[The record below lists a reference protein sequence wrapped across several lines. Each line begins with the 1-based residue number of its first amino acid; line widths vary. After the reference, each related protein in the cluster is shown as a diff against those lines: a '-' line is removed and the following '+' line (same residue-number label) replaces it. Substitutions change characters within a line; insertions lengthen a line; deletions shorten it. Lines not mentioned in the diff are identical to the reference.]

1 MTQPLF
7 LESTL
12 DFTKLSSETS
22 LPDDPNQ
29 WSDEVLQ
36 ELAKQVPYLADFDT
50 HVSMETVDGERGYGL
65 GHVEVSNKSEAPM
78 TSDQEQMS
86 SAGIRHARIPV
97 IIRDNKLQAF
107 DVLLTEDAK
116 ALPLTEG
123 RLRQALFRPQNFDV
137 TSKTPGDQ
145 SMIGQLYPPFRQNY
159 GFGGGGT
166 SVAGGAGGKTA
177 SAASGYFPKEASVL
191 EGILASANVSDLGD
205 FKASLLDSEVKLAY
219 AHNPAAYGSLV
230 RCAEAA
236 PTTLEKRANALL
248 SYIKPSV
255 VQVEKVASGYVLR
268 TANHATWHPQQEHI
282 DRGELVR
289 RVGEKIALATDMN
302 GAVTV
307 GADAGVNEMG
317 EAATLSSGPADQP
330 GIYSVE
336 TDDGQELSGSIIPN
350 LLDVDGTALPIALFT
365 DGQHVAVQ
373 SDISG
378 TRTGEFAPPGMVSAA
393 EATGHGVFYTDAGGV
408 PVATLPLSLGTS
420 IQDAG
425 EGAVSRAQAETF
437 DGRPVQVSVQPY
449 VQSIQNVDGIMLV
462 PDTWQWIPLSEAAE
476 VSLAEHAGAV
486 GKTAS
491 VHSMTSTVIVRGGGT
506 DSFSLSGLPLEKVAA
521 EDRSFLSL
529 NEALFLL
536 VGMGAN
542 GQYAQQ
548 KLAAASLGNRPETV
562 RVAHT
567 LKTAHE
573 VRGESELTASDY
585 LSAQPVHRHR
595 MWKEAAMIPDPTA
608 VDAVLSLGFIN
619 PENITTFVGYLPT
632 LDEAQSRMCELLI
645 GARLG
650 MRELSEGSLERAI
663 RALEDVIQGLRLIAF
678 QG

>member
-7 LESTL
+7 LESSVT
-12 DFTKLSSETS
+12 FTKLSSETA
-22 LPDDPNQ
+22 LPEDPNQ
-29 WSDEVLQ
+29 WSDEVMQ

-50 HVSMETVDGERGYGL
+50 HVEMDTVDGERGYGL
-65 GHVEVSNKSEAPM
+65 GHVAVTNKSEAPM
-78 TSDQEQMS
+78 TSAPEQLEA
-86 SAGIRHARIPV
+86 AGIRTARIPV
-97 IIRDNKLQAF
+97 IIRDNKLQPF
-107 DVLLTEDAK
+107 DVLLTEDSK

-145 SMIGQLYPPFRQNY
+145 SMIGQLYPPFRQNH

-166 SVAGGAGGKTA
+166 GVAGGAGKTA
-177 SAASGYFPKEASVL
+177 SASGYFPKEASIL
-191 EGILASANVSDLGD
+191 EGILPSANVSDLAD
-205 FKASLLDSEVKLAY
+205 FKASLLDQNVKLAY
-219 AHNPAAYGSLV
+219 AHNPAAIDALFRVG
-230 RCAEAA
+230 EAA
-236 PTTLEKRANALL
+236 PVTLEKRAHAIQ
-248 SYIKPSV
+248 SHIRPSV
-255 VQVEKVASGYVLR
+255 LQTQKLASGYALR
-268 TANHATWHPQQEHI
+268 VANHATWNPSTEYL

-289 RVGEKIALATDMN
+289 RVGEKVALATDLS
-302 GAVTV
+302 GAATI
-307 GADAGVNEMG
+307 GADQGVSEMG
-317 EAATLSSGPADQP
+317 EAATLASGPIDQP

-336 TDDGQELSGSIIPN
+336 TDDGQELSGSVIPN

-373 SDISG
+373 ADISG
-378 TRTGEFAPPGMVSAA
+378 TRTGEFAPPGMMSAG
-393 EATGHGVFYTDAGGV
+393 EASGHGVFYTDAGGV
-408 PVATLPLSLGTS
+408 PVATLPLSLGMS
-420 IQDAG
+420 VQDAG
-425 EGAVSRAQAETF
+425 EDSAMRWQAETF

-462 PDTWQWIPLSEAAE
+462 PDSWSWIPLSEAEE
-476 VSLAEHAGAV
+476 VGLAEQSGDV

-491 VHSMTSTVIVRGGGT
+491 VHGLTSTVIVRGGGT
-506 DSFSLSGLPLEKVAA
+506 DNFSLSGIPVEKLASD
-521 EDRSFLSL
+521 ERSFLSQKD
-529 NEALFLL
+529 ALFLL

-542 GQYAQQ
+542 GNYALS

-573 VRGESELTASDY
+573 VRGENELTASDY
-585 LSAQPVHRHR
+585 LSSQPVHRHR
-595 MWKEAAMIPDPTA
+595 MWKEASMLPDPTA

-619 PENITTFVGYLPT
+619 PENIATFVGYLPT

-645 GARLG
+645 GSRLG

-663 RALEDVIQGLRLIAF
+663 RAVEDVVQGLRLIAF

>member
-1 MTQPLF
+1 MTQSLF
-7 LESTL
+7 LESSL
-12 DFTKLSSETS
+12 EFTKLSSETS

-50 HVSMETVDGERGYGL
+50 HVVMENVDGERGYGL

-78 TSDQEQMS
+78 TSDQEQLN

-107 DVLLTEDAK
+107 DVVLTEDSK

-159 GFGGGGT
+159 GFGGGGV
-166 SVAGGAGGKTA
+166 SAAGGSGSKTA
-177 SAASGYFPKEASVL
+177 SAANGYFPKEASVL
-191 EGILASANVSDLGD
+191 EGILSSVNVSDLD
-205 FKASLLDSEVKLAY
+205 SFKSSLLDSDVKLAY
-219 AHNPAAYGSLV
+219 ASNPAAFASVV

-236 PTTLEKRANALL
+236 PITLEKRASALL

-255 VQVEKVASGYVLR
+255 VQVEKVAAGYMLR
-268 TANHATWHPQQEHI
+268 TANHATWQPHHEYL

-289 RVGEKIALATDMN
+289 RVGEKIALATDLN

-307 GADAGVNEMG
+307 GVDAGVSDMG
-317 EAATLSSGPADQP
+317 EAATLGSGPADQP

-393 EATGHGVFYTDAGGV
+393 EASGHGVFYTDAGGV
-408 PVATLPLSLGTS
+408 PVATLPLSLGMS
-420 IQDAG
+420 VQDAG
-425 EGAVSRAQAETF
+425 EGAVSRSQAETF
-437 DGRPVQVSVQPY
+437 DGRQVQVSVQPY

-462 PDTWQWIPLSEAAE
+462 PDTWMWVPLSEAAE

-491 VHSMTSTVIVRGGGT
+491 VHSMISTVVVRGGGV

-542 GQYAQQ
+542 GQSAQQ

-585 LSAQPVHRHR
+585 LNAQPVHRHR

-619 PENITTFVGYLPT
+619 PENIATFVGYLPT
-632 LDEAQSRMCELLI
+632 LDEAQSRMCELLV

-663 RALEDVIQGLRLIAF
+663 RALEDVIQGLRLVAF